1 MKKISTKKLVT
12 ISMLAALSYILIF
25 IKFPLLP
32 QVTFITYTPSSI
44 PIVIGA
50 IIFGPFAAL
59 LMSVAVA
66 LLEFITISTTG
77 LHGLIMNIISMIVF
91 TVTIAVI
98 YRYKKTTLSLILAL
112 ILRNYCCNNCNDTT

>member
-12 ISMLAALSYILIF
+12 ISMLTALSYILIF
-25 IKFPLLP
+25 IKFPILP
-32 QVTFITYTPSSI
+32 QVSFITYTPSSI

-77 LHGLIMNIISMIVF
+77 IHGLIMNIVSMLVF
-91 TVTIAVI
+91 TITIGLI
-98 YRYKKTTLSLILAL
+98 YKYKKTTLGLILAL
-112 ILRNYCCNNCNDTT
+112 ITRNHCSNSCNGAS

>member
-12 ISMLAALSYILIF
+12 ISMLTALSYILIF
-25 IKFPLLP
+25 IKFPLFP
-32 QVTFITYTPSSI
+32 QVPFITYTPSSI

-50 IIFGPFAAL
+50 IIFGPFAAM

-66 LLEFITISTTG
+66 LLEVITISTTG
-77 LHGLIMNIISMIVF
+77 YFGLIMNIVSMLAF

-98 YRYKKTTLSLILAL
+98 YKYKKTTLGLILAL
-112 ILRNYCCNNCNDTT
+112 ILRNYCCNNCDGTT